1 MIGMALTHEP
11 DPRWRIAA
19 SEHWT
24 VVLNTDQSL
33 LGRCFLVL
41 RRPETDV
48 TALGDAEIL
57 DLWATVRRVKSA
69 LDRLWSPD
77 HYNYAFLM
85 NLDRQVHFHVIPRY
99 REERRFADAAFV
111 DPEWG
116 GHYALGPARALDEA
130 GYDAVLAALREPLSR
145 DG

>member
-1 MIGMALTHEP
+1 MALTHEP
-11 DPRWRIAA
+11 DPRWRIAE
-19 SEHWT
+19 SGHWT
-24 VVLNTDQSL
+24 VVLNTNQTL

-41 RRPETDV
+41 KRPETDV
-48 TALGDAEIL
+48 TALTDPELL

-99 REERRFADAAFV
+99 RSPRHLAGYTFE
-111 DPEWG
+111 DPDFG
-116 GHYALGPARALDEA
+116 GHYDPDRSRDLDEA
-130 GYDAVLAALREPLSR
+130 GYEAVLAALRAALSP
-145 DG
+145 